1 MNMLKKLKRFMR
13 RILLDDTVSVPKF
26 KSIGENVPIPK
37 DLIIDGAEN
46 ISIGSNVH
54 FGPRSLIYST
64 LAELTIGNYVLFGP
78 EVMIIT
84 GDHRIDIKDMHIYEV
99 TDEMKLPENDLP
111 VTIQDGCWIGAR
123 VTILKGVTIG
133 EGSIVAAGAVVVK
146 DVPPYSI
153 YLNKNDIRPRFKD

>member
-1 MNMLKKLKRFMR
+1 MIKRIKNRIR
-13 RILLDDTVSVPKF
+13 RWLLDDNTNIPKF

-37 DLIIDGAEN
+37 DLIVDGAEN
-46 ISIGSNVH
+46 ITIGSNVH
-54 FGPRSLIYST
+54 FGPRSLIFTT

-84 GDHRIDIKDMHIYEV
+84 GDHRIDIKDMHIYQV
-99 TDEMKLPENDLP
+99 TDEMKLPENDKP

-153 YLNKNDIRPRFKD
+153 YINKDDIRPRFKD